1 MAEKRKQKK
10 LFPLFM
16 LLYAVVFLIAVAFG
30 LQYFWG
36 YMDAYEKSRPNHTL
50 DTYTQQLSPEY
61 ICDASVGLIAS
72 IDHNVQSEE
81 SCRQVILDAL
91 QERLTCIKKPSECT
105 EDKLVYVILCG
116 TRVVGSMTMEA
127 VGEPFMGFS
136 TWAITG
142 DSFDLSYLLTPAK
155 SVTVP
160 HDYQVWSGENLLTG
174 AYITEDQI
182 PYDDISEFY
191 GQGYTLPYMVTYE
204 AGPFLGE
211 VELTVTDPEGTPA
224 VFDETTDMNAYIDNC
239 TVSQKEELDSALHNF
254 VYSYVDFISRK
265 NNDSDGNYRKLS
277 QYIVPKSDLQSRII
291 QAMKGLMWVT
301 DRNASVE
308 SMDVNHYVDLGG
320 GRYLCDITYTVNT
333 RDISGSIQAV
343 SGLKIIF
350 LETDSGLKAESMLTY

>member
-1 MAEKRKQKK
+1 MTEHRKKKK

-16 LLYAVVFLIAVAFG
+16 LLYAVVFLVAVAFG
-30 LQYFWG
+30 LRYFWG

-50 DTYTQQLSPEY
+50 DAYTLQLTPEY
-61 ICDASVGLIAS
+61 ICDASASLMAS

-91 QERLTCIKKPSECT
+91 QDPLTCTKKPAECSE
-105 EDKLVYVILCG
+105 DRLVYVIRCG
-116 TRVVGSMTMEA
+116 TKVVGSMTMEA
-127 VGEPFMGFS
+127 VGEPIMGFS

-160 HDYQVWSGENLLTG
+160 HDYQVWSGESCLSD

-182 PYDDISEFY
+182 PYDDIAEFY

-211 VELTVTDPEGTPA
+211 MELTVTDPEGNP
-224 VFDETTDMNAYIDNC
+224 VIFDETTDMDQYIDNC
-239 TVSQKEELDSALHNF
+239 TEAQKEELDTVLHNF
-254 VYSYVDFISRK
+254 VYSYVDFISHK
-265 NNDSDGNYRKLS
+265 DHDSDTNYRKLS
-277 QYIVPKSDLQSRII
+277 QHIVPKSDLLSRMA
-291 QAMKGLMWVT
+291 QAMDGLKWVT

-308 SMDVNHYVDLGG
+308 SIDVNHYVDLGG

-343 SGLKIIF
+343 SSLKIIF
-350 LETDSGLKAESMLTY
+350 LETDSGLKAEGMLTY